1 MCPARRLFIC
11 AFYKPG
17 EACRL
22 DGTECFFEA
31 LAAFGE
37 VARREY
43 GIGHLEKRLF
53 VTFEIHLAAG
63 GAADI
68 RFREHQARK
77 AKHLD
82 TVFGRQRRNISRR
95 KARAFYGEQKVDG
108 HRIRIDFKQFEK
120 HIDDIFGRFAHA
132 DDAAGAN
139 FKAKALQHFQVVD
152 SFLVSVR
159 GANARIKTTAAVQ
172 VVIDAVEARL
182 FKNQRLLFCQ
192 EPDGSTDL
200 RVILSHLADTFG
212 KFFDIVVRK
221 TDAAEP
227 DTVPR
232 QMHFV
237 NEIVV
242 AVKFLV
248 FYIAVLFDRCF
259 GIARLGAIGAVL
271 RAVSAADIGEQLDA
285 YAVAFV
291 LGTQLI
297 CLFNQVRQGIR
308 IRIQNIESRLSIH
321 CKKSYRKK
329 I

>member
-17 EACRL
+17 KAGRL
-22 DGTECFFEA
+22 DGTECFFET

-43 GIGHLEKRLF
+43 GIGYLEKRLF
-53 VTFEIHLAAG
+53 VPLEIHFAAG
-63 GAADI
+63 GAANI
-68 RFREHQARK
+68 RFREHEARK

-95 KARAFYGEQKVDG
+95 KARAFYREQEVDG

-120 HIDDIFGRFAHA
+120 HIDDIFGRFTHA
-132 DDAAGAN
+132 DDAAGAD
-139 FKAKALQHFQVVD
+139 FEAEALQHFQVVD

-159 GANARIKTTAAVQ
+159 GANARVKTTAAVQ
-172 VVIDAVEARL
+172 VVIDAIEARFL
-182 FKNQRLLFCQ
+182 KNHSLLFGQ
-192 EPDGSTDL
+192 ESDGTADL
-200 RVILSHLADTFG
+200 RVVLFHLANAFSE
-212 KFFDIVVRK
+212 FFDVIVGK
-221 TDAAEP
+221 SDAAESNA
-227 DTVPR
+227 VPR

-248 FYIAVLFDRCF
+248 FYIAVLFNRSCR
-259 GIARLGAIGAVL
+259 IARLGAIGAVL

-297 CLFNQVRQGIR
+297 CLFNKIR
-308 IRIQNIESRLSIH
+308 
-321 CKKSYRKK
+321 
-329 I
+329 